1 MGQPNDTSLPGNS
14 SVMDAERI
22 DVQRTEQSWR
32 FACIACVIWVFMSGL
47 FWLRG
52 YEFSA
57 GICTVQTFVML
68 ILLYV
73 FRLNK
78 GLESRRRFTHLFL
91 GFSCLAVFFVA
102 VSDPR
107 ISVAMFYLPLSIV
120 MSAQIL
126 GVQHSTPWLGVN
138 LLAFL
143 AYPQLSQYFDAAS
156 SINEFDNLVLAM
168 GLAIGT
174 FLSCCQSE
182 ILFRQRNKKLV
193 ELSSGYHRLAT
204 TDSLTGLMN
213 RHKFQQQ
220 LEEALQD
227 AEQKSGR
234 VALLSIDMDGF
245 KDIND
250 TLGHLVGDD
259 TLREIAKRLT
269 SVAEFE
275 TAYRLGGDEF
285 CVIMS
290 GLERLQSAND
300 LAKSIHQALCE
311 RYFLANTEFPLGAS
325 IGIALYPDHAS
336 SARDL
341 VAFADT
347 AMYHAKKNVLG
358 ICGYDD
364 EMTEQL
370 VAKAKMQ
377 NRLSSALSGD
387 EFFLVYQPQIELETG
402 TVLGVEALLRWKCDG
417 KVVSPVEFVPLL
429 EKSRLIIPVGRWL
442 VHEACRQLRE
452 WNDAGYDIRISVNVS
467 VVQFHDIGF
476 TRSVCDAID
485 AHGVDP
491 GRLEFEV
498 TEGVLIENFSK
509 VIQRLTQLKEKGVTI
524 SIDDFGTGFSSL
536 SYLRQLPLDKLKI
549 DRTFVK
555 DIPKR
560 DNGTIAHGI
569 VVLAKSLGLTIIAEG
584 VETKEQLDFLKR
596 NHCDQ
601 YQGFFHSRPAE
612 ASEVTKYFNQDQSL
626 SLLKPK
632 RVVAM

>member
-1 MGQPNDTSLPGNS
+1 
-14 SVMDAERI
+14 MDAERI
-22 DVQRTEQSWR
+22 DVQRAEQSWR
-32 FACIACVIWVFMSGL
+32 YACVACVIWVFMSGL
-47 FWLRG
+47 LWLRG

-68 ILLYV
+68 TLLFL
-73 FRLNK
+73 FRSKK
-78 GLESRRRFTHLFL
+78 GLENRRRFTHLFL

-107 ISVAMFYLPLSIV
+107 ISVALFFLPLGIV
-120 MSAQIL
+120 MAAQIL
-126 GVQHSTPWLGVN
+126 GVRRSTPWLGVN
-138 LLAFL
+138 LFAFL
-143 AYPQLSQYFDAAS
+143 AYPLLTRYFGTAS
-156 SINEFDNLVLAM
+156 SMIEFDNLALSIGV
-168 GLAIGT
+168 AIGT
-174 FLSCCQSE
+174 YLSCCQSE
-182 ILFRQRNKKLV
+182 ILFRQRNTELV
-193 ELSSGYHRLAT
+193 ELSTGYHRLAT

-227 AEQKSGR
+227 AEQTSGH
-234 VALLSIDMDGF
+234 VALLSIDMNGF

-259 TLREIAKRLT
+259 TLREIANRLT
-269 SVAEFE
+269 RVADFE
-275 TAYRLGGDEF
+275 TTYRLGGDEF

-290 GLERLQSAND
+290 GLERLHSAND

-311 RYFLANTEFPLGAS
+311 QYFLANTEFPLGAS
-325 IGIALYPDHAS
+325 IGIAVYPDHAS
-336 SARDL
+336 TSRDL

-347 AMYHAKKNVLG
+347 AMYHAKENVLG

-364 EMTEQL
+364 EMTERL

-377 NRLSSALSGD
+377 NRLSSALSND
-387 EFFLVYQPQIELETG
+387 EFFLVYQPQTELETG
-402 TVLGVEALLRWKCDG
+402 AVVGVEALLRWKCDG
-417 KVVSPVEFVPLL
+417 KIISPVEFVPLL

-452 WNDAGYDIRISVNVS
+452 WMDAGYDIRISVNVS
-467 VVQFHDIGF
+467 VVQFHDVGF
-476 TRSVCDAID
+476 TRSICDAID

-549 DRTFVK
+549 DRAFIK

-560 DNGTIAHGI
+560 DDGTIAHGI
-569 VVLAKSLGLTIIAEG
+569 VVLAKSLGLKIVAEG
-584 VETKEQLDFLKR
+584 VETEEQLDFLKR
-596 NHCDQ
+596 YHCDL

-612 ASEVTKYFNQDQSL
+612 ASEVTKYFTLDQSH

-632 RVVAM
+632 KVMAM

>member
-1 MGQPNDTSLPGNS
+1 
-14 SVMDAERI
+14 MDAERI

-32 FACIACVIWVFMSGL
+32 YACLVCIIWVSLSGL

-52 YEFSA
+52 YEFAA
-57 GICTVQTFVML
+57 GICTVQTVVML
-68 ILLYV
+68 ILLSR
-73 FRLNK
+73 FRLKK
-78 GLESRRRFTHLFL
+78 GLESRRKFTHLFL
-91 GFSCLAVFFVA
+91 GFSCLTIFFVA
-102 VSDPR
+102 VSDPD
-107 ISVAMFYLPLSIV
+107 ISVALFFLPLGIV
-120 MSAQIL
+120 MASQVL
-126 GVQHSTPWLGVN
+126 GVRRSTPWLGVN
-138 LLAFL
+138 LVAFL
-143 AYPQLSQYFDAAS
+143 SYPLLTQYFGAPS
-156 SINEFDNLVLAM
+156 SMIEFDNLALSM
-168 GLAIGT
+168 GIAIGT
-174 FLSCCQSE
+174 YLTCCQSE
-182 ILFRQRNKKLV
+182 ILFRQRNKELV

-220 LEEALQD
+220 LDEALQD
-227 AEQKSGR
+227 ARQNSVH

-245 KDIND
+245 KEIND

-269 SVAEFE
+269 SVAGFE

-290 GLERLQSAND
+290 GMDRLQPAND

-311 RYFLANTEFPLGAS
+311 QYFLANTEFPLGAS

-336 SARDL
+336 TSRDL

-347 AMYHAKKNVLG
+347 AMYHAKENRLG
-358 ICGYDD
+358 ICGYND

-370 VAKAKMQ
+370 VAKARMQ
-377 NRLSSALSGD
+377 NRLSSALNND
-387 EFFLVYQPQIELETG
+387 EFFLVYQPQTVLETG
-402 TVLGVEALLRWKCDG
+402 TVIGVEALLRWKWDG
-417 KVVSPVEFVPLL
+417 KTVSPVEFVPLL

-442 VHEACRQLRE
+442 IHEVCRQLRE

-485 AHGVDP
+485 AYGVDP

-509 VIQRLTQLKEKGVTI
+509 VIQRLTRLKEKGVTI

-549 DRTFVK
+549 DRTFIK
-555 DIPKR
+555 DIPGC
-560 DNGTIAHGI
+560 DDGTIAHGI
-569 VVLAKSLGLTIIAEG
+569 VVLAKSLGLKIIAEG
-584 VETKEQLDFLKR
+584 VETQEQLDFLKR
-596 NHCDQ
+596 IHCDQ
-601 YQGFFHSRPAE
+601 YQGFLHSRPAE
-612 ASEVTKYFNQDQSL
+612 ASEVTKYFAQDQSY
-626 SLLKPK
+626 SLIKQK
-632 RVVAM
+632 RMAAM